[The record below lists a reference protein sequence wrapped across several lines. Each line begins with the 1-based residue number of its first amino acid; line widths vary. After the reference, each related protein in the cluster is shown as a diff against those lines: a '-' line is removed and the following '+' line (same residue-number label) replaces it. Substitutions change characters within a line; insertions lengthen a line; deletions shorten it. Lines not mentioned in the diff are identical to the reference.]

1 MYYLELIQKFWNFN
15 QKAQLNT
22 TAIAMYLY
30 LLKLGHDENRYDVC
44 ISDIKISKALG
55 ITRKTVKPTKEK
67 LRNLGLIQ
75 FENKNGLPC
84 SYRLLLNYSLECI
97 DQEKQKLKGNNKFH
111 TPTIENIEN
120 SQSESLPIQNS
131 SKISVLK
138 DEIVHNN
145 KPKHFKSNQPS
156 WEEFIEY
163 AKTLEK
169 YNSQLDFS
177 IEEKYKPWK
186 NNGWR
191 NTSNLPITNW
201 KSTLK
206 STLPYLLNLKENSS
220 FSLQD
225 IPNIKRPESK
235 SKNQ

>member
-15 QKAQLNT
+15 QKVKLNT

-44 ISDIKISKALG
+44 ISDIKMSNALG

-67 LRNLGLIQ
+67 LRNLGLIL
-75 FENKNGLPC
+75 FENRNGLPC

-97 DQEKQKLKGNNKFH
+97 DQEKQNLKGINKSQ
-111 TPTIENIEN
+111 TEIIENIEN
-120 SQSESLPIQNS
+120 SQSVSLPIQNS
-131 SKISVLK
+131 PKVSVQK
-138 DEIVHNN
+138 DETSPIKVS
-145 KPKHFKSNQPS
+145 KHFKSNQPS
-156 WEEFIEY
+156 WGEFIAY
-163 AKTLEK
+163 AQTLEN
-169 YNSQLDFS
+169 YNSQLVFS
-177 IEEKYKPWK
+177 IEEKYKSWK

-206 STLPYLLNLKENSS
+206 STLPYLLNLKENIS

>member
-15 QKAQLNT
+15 QRAQLNT

-44 ISDIKISKALG
+44 ISDVAISKTIG

-67 LRNLGLIQ
+67 LRNLRLIQ
-75 FENKNGLPC
+75 FENRTGLPC

-97 DQEKQKLKGNNKFH
+97 DQKKIKNESQI
-111 TPTIENIEN
+111 PIIENIEN
-120 SQSESLPIQNS
+120 LQSESLPIQNS

-138 DEIVHNN
+138 DETSPIKV
-145 KPKHFKSNQPS
+145 PKHFKSNQPS
-156 WEEFIEY
+156 WEEFIAY
-163 AKTLEK
+163 AQTLEK
-169 YNSQLDFS
+169 YNSQLDLR
-177 IEEKYKPWK
+177 IEEKYKIWK

-206 STLPYLLNLKENSS
+206 STLPYLLNLKGNSS

-225 IPNIKRPESK
+225 IPTIKRPETK
-235 SKNQ
+235 IKNQ